1 MLMDRVVTIPVTWSD
16 PKYQY
21 NIVKL
26 KKKIHLGLC
35 NSKQCYPKALLSLTK
50 AWFWNSQSLKVSI
63 HIKISPDIP
72 PWELHLLSLCSTFNF
87 NSAT

>member
-26 KKKIHLGLC
+26 KKKYIWVYVIVSNVTLRLYC
-35 NSKQCYPKALLSLTK
+35 P
-50 AWFWNSQSLKVSI
+50 WLKLDFETVN
-63 HIKISPDIP
+63 
-72 PWELHLLSLCSTFNF
+72 L
-87 NSAT
+87 